1 MEHLYVVSAGLTGF
15 FLVVL
20 GGKPGK
26 ARHDRLLVGW
36 LALVLFHLLVAYR
49 SVAYPYTPWLEV
61 SSAGVFAH
69 GPLLYAYALAL
80 TQPAFRPRGQ
90 WLLHLLPVLV
100 NLALV
105 APALLAGR
113 LAPLPPTGRD
123 GLAFAKLGSILTYCL
138 LILRV
143 RRHHLRRAA
152 ESLSDLESVQLRW
165 VQYLVYAVLAVWVTG
180 LATQVLRQFVAI
192 PVPQEDLLVN
202 AAVAAAVTAIG
213 YYGFRQT
220 PVFIAPARLQPPAP
234 APPPPEE
241 PLVAE
246 TPSSLIPAPAP
257 GPKYHRSGLDP
268 ERSRQYAERL
278 TRYMAEEKPFTEPEL
293 SLDDLAGRLSLSPN
307 QLSQVINEQLGKNF
321 WDFVN
326 EYRIRA
332 VEDQFRRGVHQKQTL
347 LAIALDAGFN
357 SKASFNRAFKK
368 FTGQTP
374 SEYLKRNDEYRTR
387 NVE

>member
-15 FLVVL
+15 FGIVL
-20 GGKPGK
+20 AGKFRK
-26 ARHDRLLVGW
+26 ALHDLFLAGW
-36 LALVLFHLLVAYR
+36 LALVLLHLLVAYR
-49 SVAYPYTPWLEV
+49 SVASPYTPWLEV

-80 TQPAFRPRGQ
+80 TQPAFRPRGK
-90 WLLHLLPVLV
+90 WLLHLLPALV

-113 LAPLPPTGRD
+113 LAPLPPAARD
-123 GLAFAKLGSILTYCL
+123 GLTAAKLVSILAYCL

-152 ESLSDLESVQLRW
+152 NSLSDLESVQLRW
-165 VQYLVYAVLAVWVTG
+165 VQYLVYGVLAVWATG
-180 LATQVLRQFVAI
+180 LATQVLRQFIAI

-202 AAVAAAVTAIG
+202 AAVAGAVTAIG

-220 PVFIAPARLQPPAP
+220 TVFITPPQFQPRTPDDSRP
-234 APPPPEE
+234 EGPP
-241 PLVAE
+241 VAE
-246 TPSSLIPAPAP
+246 IPLSPIQETIPQSTP

-278 TRYMAEEKPFTEPEL
+278 TRYMAEEKPFTEPEI

-307 QLSQVINEQLGKNF
+307 QLSQVINEQLGRNF

-326 EYRIRA
+326 EYRIRE
-332 VEDQFRRGVHQKQTL
+332 VEAQFRRGVHQKQTL

-374 SEYLKRNDEYRTR
+374 SEYLKRSE
-387 NVE
+387 

>member
-15 FLVVL
+15 FGIVL
-20 GGKPGK
+20 AGKPRK
-26 ARHDRLLVGW
+26 ARHDWLLAGW
-36 LALVLFHLLVAYR
+36 LALVLLHLLVAYR
-49 SVAYPYTPWLEV
+49 SVASPHTPWLEV
-61 SSAGVFAH
+61 SSAGVFLH

-80 TQPAFRPRGQ
+80 TQPAFRPRGK

-113 LAPLPPTGRD
+113 LAPLPPLARD
-123 GLAFAKLGSILTYCL
+123 GLTVAKLVSILTYCL

-152 ESLSDLESVQLRW
+152 NSLSDLESVQLRW
-165 VQYLVYAVLAVWVTG
+165 VQYLVYGVLAVWMTG
-180 LATQVLRQFVAI
+180 LVTQVLRQWVAI
-192 PVPQEDLLVN
+192 PVPQEDLWVN
-202 AAVAAAVTAIG
+202 AAVCGTVTAIG

-220 PVFIAPARLQPPAP
+220 TVFTAPGRPHPPAP
-234 APPPPEE
+234 DNPLPEGPPEPE
-241 PLVAE
+241 ASSPGPASVPE
-246 TPSSLIPAPAP
+246 TDPAPTP
-257 GPKYHRSGLDP
+257 GPKYGRSGLDP

-278 TRYMAEEKPFTEPEL
+278 TGYMAAEKPFTEPEL

-326 EYRIRA
+326 EYRIRE
-332 VEDQFRRGVHQKQTL
+332 VEAQFRRGVHQKQTL

-374 SEYLKRNDEYRTR
+374 SEYLKRIE
-387 NVE
+387 

>member
-15 FLVVL
+15 FGIVL
-20 GGKPGK
+20 AGKPRK
-26 ARHDRLLVGW
+26 ARHDWLLAGW
-36 LALVLFHLLVAYR
+36 LALVLLHLLVAYR

-80 TQPAFRPRGQ
+80 TQPAFRPRGK
-90 WLLHLLPVLV
+90 WLLHLLPALLNLV
-100 NLALV
+100 VV

-113 LAPLPPTGRD
+113 LAPLPPVARD
-123 GLAFAKLGSILTYCL
+123 GLTFAKLVSILTYCL

-143 RRHHLRRAA
+143 RRQHLRQAA
-152 ESLSDLESVQLRW
+152 DSLSALDSVQLRW
-165 VQYLVYAVLAVWVTG
+165 VQYLVYGVLAVWTTG
-180 LATQVLRQFVAI
+180 LATQVLRQFIAV

-202 AAVAAAVTAIG
+202 AAVCGTVTAIG

-220 PVFIAPARLQPPAP
+220 TVFTAPARLQPQPPA
-234 APPPPEE
+234 APRPEGPP
-241 PLVAE
+241 VAE
-246 TPSSLIPAPAP
+246 TPSASIPETDPAPTP

-278 TRYMAEEKPFTEPEL
+278 TQYMAEAKPFAEPEL
-293 SLDDLAGRLSLSPN
+293 SLDDLSGRLALSPN

-326 EYRIRA
+326 EYRIRE
-332 VEDQFRRGVHQKQTL
+332 VEAQFRRGVHRQQTL

-374 SEYLKRNDEYRTR
+374 SEYLKSIE
-387 NVE
+387 

>member
-15 FLVVL
+15 FLFVL
-20 GGKPGK
+20 GGKPRK
-26 ARHDRLLVGW
+26 ARHDWFLVGW

-49 SVAYPYTPWLEV
+49 SVAHPYTPWLEV

-80 TQPAFRPRGQ
+80 TQPAFRPRGK
-90 WLLHLLPVLV
+90 WLLHLLPALL

-123 GLAFAKLGSILTYCL
+123 LLAFAKLGSILTYCL
-138 LILRV
+138 LVLRV
-143 RRHHLRRAA
+143 RRCHLHRAA
-152 ESLSDLESVQLRW
+152 DSLSALESVQLRW
-165 VQYLVYAVLAVWVTG
+165 VQYLVYGVLGVWTTG
-180 LATQVLRQFVAI
+180 LATQVLRQFIAI

-202 AAVAAAVTAIG
+202 AAVAGAVTAIG

-220 PVFIAPARLQPPAP
+220 TVFIALPRLQPPAP
-234 APPPPEE
+234 DDPRPEGL
-241 PLVAE
+241 PVAE
-246 TPSSLIPAPAP
+246 TPPSPILASVPAERP
-257 GPKYHRSGLDP
+257 GPKYDRSGLDLA
-268 ERSRQYAERL
+268 RSRQYAERL
-278 TRYMAEEKPFTEPEL
+278 TQCMAEEKPFTEPEL

-307 QLSQVINEQLGKNF
+307 QLSQVINAQLGKNF

-326 EYRIRA
+326 EYRIRE
-332 VEDQFRRGVHQKQTL
+332 VEAQFRRGVHHKQTL

-374 SEYLKRNDEYRTR
+374 SEYLKGLEG
-387 NVE
+387 